1 MRKNRPET
9 GSYKEAMLPHSNIG
23 PSLLPMLLQ
32 IRALTILST
41 IQSQD
46 TTHLSQTTDTHIS
59 ATLVFGILTVAWA
72 RVSTTGFIQYA
83 EQTFLWQ

>member
-1 MRKNRPET
+1 
-9 GSYKEAMLPHSNIG
+9 MLPYSNTG
-23 PSLLPMLLQ
+23 RSLLCTLLQ

-46 TTHLSQTTDTHIS
+46 TMQLSQTTETHIS
-59 ATLVFGILTVAWA
+59 ATLVFAILTVTWA
-72 RVSTTGFIQYA
+72 TVSTTGFIQYA

>member
-1 MRKNRPET
+1 
-9 GSYKEAMLPHSNIG
+9 MLPHSNTG
-23 PSLLPMLLQ
+23 PSLLHMVLH
-32 IRALTILST
+32 IRAVTILRT

-46 TTHLSQTTDTHIS
+46 KTHLSQTTDTLIS

-72 RVSTTGFIQYA
+72 RVSTAGFVQYA